1 MESWM
6 VGLIS
11 TKQKIPGKEAF
22 DQEVLE
28 KY

>member
-1 MESWM
+1 MESWIA
-6 VGLIS
+6 GLIS
-11 TKQKIPGKEAF
+11 TKQKMPGKEAF